1 MRSSAPIQRLKAAKL
16 RRLAGTMQP
25 SPERTIKLE
34 RAAALELQAK
44 AQDSDPSLRPI
55 EAGRQ
60 KVLTDKFA
68 MQELSERLRRTARF
82 RYPIDGLSE
91 MAKTVDAALE
101 QVLGPEDS
109 HGRRASW
116 VRRLRSF
123 GLIP

>member
-16 RRLAGTMQP
+16 RRLARTMQL

-34 RAAALELQAK
+34 RAVALELQAK

-68 MQELSERLRRTARF
+68 MQELSERLRPRSSWLWNMSSPLGVGTSA
-82 RYPIDGLSE
+82 
-91 MAKTVDAALE
+91 AKHRISTPFSV
-101 QVLGPEDS
+101 
-109 HGRRASW
+109 
-116 VRRLRSF
+116 
-123 GLIP
+123 